1 MLYGIRLMRSLKD
14 VAGEQLTQRLRPDP
28 ERPAAARRPQKTWNT
43 LRKTISS
50 SAGSGRPRGLF
61 ARLALGVALF
71 FLGAAVDAALAQTP
85 PAGLAPAVGT
95 APVKLAPVERQG
107 QFVGTVIPI
116 QQVNLVARVEGVLE
130 SVNFAEGSFVKAGTT
145 ALEIEKAPYQ
155 AALASAQAQLQSAKA
170 DETEAEVNLNH
181 AEITLKRQ
189 LDLLRSNAVAQS
201 AVDDATAAHD
211 SAAAQVEQ
219 TRAAIAQAD
228 AQVKTAELNLGYT
241 QVASP
246 IAGRVG
252 RVQITAGNLVSSS
265 SGTLATIVQ
274 TDPIRI
280 GFSISDRDYLK
291 VVSIVKPGD
300 QGFGNSAAEF
310 QPRLKLSDG
319 TDYASPGK
327 IAFIDNTIDP
337 NTGTIAVYA
346 DFPNPH
352 LQLVPG
358 QYVQVTVEA
367 GEPVQLPVVPAAA
380 VQQDQDGAFVFVL
393 GEGNRAIIRRVTLG
407 QRVGTDWATPSGL
420 AAGEVIIVSGIQKIR
435 AGMAVSPTPATA
447 GN

>member
-1 MLYGIRLMRSLKD
+1 MFYGIRLLRSLKD
-14 VAGEQLTQRLRPDP
+14 TPSKQLTHGLH
-28 ERPAAARRPQKTWNT
+28 PAAEKPETRFT
-43 LRKTISS
+43 S
-50 SAGSGRPRGLF
+50 PRGLF
-61 ARLALGVALF
+61 LRPLLGLALL
-71 FLGAAVDAALAQTP
+71 FLGPALDVAGAQTP
-85 PAGLAPAVGT
+85 PAGAPPAVGT
-95 APVKLAPVERQG
+95 APVKLAPVEQQG
-107 QFVGTVIPI
+107 QFVGTVVPI

-130 SVNFAEGSFVKAGTT
+130 TVNFPEGSFVKAGSI
-145 ALEIEKAPYQ
+145 AFEIEKAPYQ

-170 DETEAEVNLNH
+170 NETNAEVNLNH
-181 AEITLKRQ
+181 TEITLKRQ
-189 LDLLRSNAVAQS
+189 TELLRSNAVAQS
-201 AVDDATAAHD
+201 AVDDANAARD

-219 TRAAIAQAD
+219 TKAAIAQAD

-241 QVASP
+241 DVLNP

-265 SGTLATIVQ
+265 SGTLATVVQ
-274 TDPIRI
+274 TDPIRV
-280 GFSISDRDYLK
+280 GFSIADRDYLK
-291 VVSIVKPGD
+291 VIGIVKPGD
-300 QGFGNSAAEF
+300 QGFGGSAVEF
-310 QPRLKLSDG
+310 QPKLKLSDG

-327 IAFIDNTIDP
+327 IAFIDNAIDP
-337 NTGTIAVYA
+337 STGTIAVYA

-367 GEPVQLPVVPAAA
+367 GEPQQLPVVPAAA

-393 GEGNRAIIRRVTLG
+393 GEGNRAVIRRVTLG
-407 QRVGTDWATPSGL
+407 QRVGTDWATTAGL